1 MEDLTTIKNNVPQMQ
16 MESSKFGTRS
26 VGDAHARKLLK
37 CGMEKCV
44 WLAQQE
50 VTLIRWRITVSS
62 ASMEPEKMISALDV
76 LNLYEKWLLIDQI
89 IMTS

>member
-1 MEDLTTIKNNVPQMQ
+1 
-16 MESSKFGTRS
+16 
-26 VGDAHARKLLK
+26 
-37 CGMEKCV
+37 MEKCV